1 MSRKRLGFTLIEVL
15 VVIAIIA
22 ILIGLLLPAV
32 QKVRDAAAR
41 VRCANNLKQLGLALH
56 THHDATGRFSGGVIV
71 AGDINDG
78 WATGFTE
85 LLPYL
90 EQQNLRN
97 IYRFDLP
104 WFDEANARAVGTGVK
119 VFYCPSNRS
128 AGGIDLAPIAAQWNC
143 YLPPFAAGADYAF
156 CKGANAGLGL
166 DPAKVP
172 PAVRGPFG
180 IAVRDGE
187 GTVTGTTRLTDITD
201 GTAATIAL

>member
-1 MSRKRLGFTLIEVL
+1 MSRKRLGFTLIELL

-32 QKVRDAAAR
+32 QKVREAAAR

-56 THHDATGRFSGGVIV
+56 NHHDSIGRFTGGVIV

-85 LLPYL
+85 LLPFL

-97 IYRFDLP
+97 LYRFDLV
-104 WFDEANARAVGTGVK
+104 WYDEANAQALGTAVN
-119 VFYCPSNRS
+119 VFYCPTNRS
-128 AGGIDLAPIAAQWNC
+128 AGGIDLAPIALQWAC
-143 YLPPFAAGADYAF
+143 YLPPFAAGVDYAF

-172 PAVRGPFG
+172 AAVRGPFG
-180 IAVRDGE
+180 IAIRDGE
-187 GTVTGTTRLTDITD
+187 GTITGTTRIIHVD
-201 GTAATIAL
+201 